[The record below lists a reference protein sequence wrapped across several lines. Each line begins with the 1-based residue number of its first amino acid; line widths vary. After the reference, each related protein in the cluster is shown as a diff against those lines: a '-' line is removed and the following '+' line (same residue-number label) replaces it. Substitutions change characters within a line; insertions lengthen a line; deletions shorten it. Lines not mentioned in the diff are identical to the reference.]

1 MNKSGKREQ
10 LHALLVELTKKR
22 RLICLGTHSDN
33 HPPGIV
39 NHHAYALMA
48 YDGELRK
55 ATVFNPWGNNF
66 TPKGAPGLANGYTT
80 EHGFFSVPLA
90 EIQQVFTNLSYET
103 DKPLPK

>member
-10 LHALLVELTKKR
+10 LHGLLVELTKKR
-22 RLICLGTHSDN
+22 RLICLSTHNDK

-39 NHHAYALMA
+39 NNHCYALMA

-55 ATVFNPWGNNF
+55 ASIFNPWGNNF

-80 EHGFFSVPLA
+80 EHGLFSVPLA
-90 EIQQVFTNLSYET
+90 EIQQVFAGLSYET
-103 DKPLPK
+103 DKSRQ